1 MLSPIG
7 FHQRS
12 GMNRTD
18 ILSTVLF
25 CPGVYLISQLTKILN
40 NIFQLLK
47 ALDDVNKT
55 NNFEI
60 KKNKFQSSKLYPEH
74 SSH

>member
-60 KKNKFQSSKLYPEH
+60 KKNKFHSSKLYPEH